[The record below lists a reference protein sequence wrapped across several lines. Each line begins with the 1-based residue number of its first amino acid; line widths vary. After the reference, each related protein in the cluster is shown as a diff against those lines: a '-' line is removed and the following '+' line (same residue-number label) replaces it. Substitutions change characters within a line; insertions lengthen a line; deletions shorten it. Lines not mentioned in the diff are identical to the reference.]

1 MMVSQIVRKCSL
13 KQLKVFATF
22 LLSAGSLNLQGAVHD
37 KSSSPQLF
45 WHVDYKEAV
54 KKSRDSELPMLIF
67 FSGSDWCGPCMK
79 MRKEVLT
86 SLEFAQKILG
96 KFICLEVD
104 FPRHCE
110 QSKALRLQN
119 NELKAKFKVDEF
131 PSLLVISHDGREIY
145 RMGSFGN
152 ETGENLGESLCH
164 VVQSDLFINR
174 ISPVAHTLSME
185 DLQKYYRLAEEIS
198 RRDFMETALELGVR
212 NDDYFFLS
220 EKYRQLVES
229 GRMDSEDC
237 QKIKHKLL
245 NKDPEN
251 KQHTHFTVAL
261 IEFQEL
267 AKRSKAGVRQDAN
280 QVIAPLEAYLAT
292 FGQQDQE
299 NIWRIEMMIAQF
311 YLDFDQWNHALQHAE
326 IAFESAP
333 KEVRSHI
340 SRSLDYIRHQ
350 S

>member
-1 MMVSQIVRKCSL
+1 MIVSQIVKKCSL
-13 KQLKVFATF
+13 KQLKICTT
-22 LLSAGSLNLQGAVHD
+22 LLLGISSLHLQSAAHD
-37 KSSSPQLF
+37 QTSPAQLV

-54 KKSRDSELPMLIF
+54 KKSRDSELPLLIF
-67 FSGSDWCGPCMK
+67 FSGSDWNGSCMK
-79 MRKEVLT
+79 IRKEVLT

-104 FPRHCE
+104 FPRHFE

-119 NELKAKFKVDEF
+119 NELKVKYKVEEF

-152 ETGENLGESLCH
+152 ETGRNLGESLCH
-164 VVQSDLFINR
+164 VVDSDFFINSV
-174 ISPVAHTLSME
+174 SPKIHTLSME
-185 DLQKYYRLAEEIS
+185 DLQKYYRLAEEIA
-198 RRDFMETALELGVR
+198 RRDFMEKALELGVH

-220 EKYRQLVES
+220 EKYHLLVES
-229 GRMDSEDC
+229 GRMESEDC

-245 NKDPEN
+245 SKDPEN

-267 AKRSKAGVRQDAN
+267 AKRSKAGVRQDTH

-292 FGQQDQE
+292 FGQQDKD
-299 NIWRIEMMIAQF
+299 NVWRIEMMIAQF
-311 YLDFDQWNHALQHAE
+311 YLDFDQWNNALQHAE
-326 IAFESAP
+326 IAFETAP
-333 KEVRSHI
+333 KEVQSHI
-340 SRSLDYIRHQ
+340 SRSLDYIRYQ

>member
-1 MMVSQIVRKCSL
+1 MIVSQIVKKCSF
-13 KQLKVFATF
+13 KQLKVFAT
-22 LLSAGSLNLQGAVHD
+22 LLLGAGSLNLQSAVQD
-37 KSSSPQLF
+37 KNSSQLF

-67 FSGSDWCGPCMK
+67 FSGSDWNGSCMK
-79 MRKEVLT
+79 IRKEVLT

-104 FPRHCE
+104 FPRHSE
-110 QSKALRLQN
+110 QSNALRLQN
-119 NELKAKFKVDEF
+119 NELKVKFQVDEF

-164 VVQSDLFINR
+164 VVNSDFFINSV
-174 ISPVAHTLSME
+174 SPIIHTLSME

-198 RRDFMETALELGVR
+198 RRDFMEKALELGVR

-220 EKYRQLVES
+220 EKYRLLVES
-229 GRMDSEDC
+229 GRMESEDC
-237 QKIKHKLL
+237 QRIKHKLL

-251 KQHTHFTVAL
+251 KLHTHFTVAL

-267 AKRSKAGVRQDAN
+267 AKRSKAGVRQDASK
-280 QVIAPLEAYLAT
+280 VIAPLEAYLAA

-311 YLDFDQWNHALQHAE
+311 YLDFDQWKNALQHAE
-326 IAFESAP
+326 IAFETAP
-333 KEVRSHI
+333 KEVQSHI
-340 SRSLDYIRHQ
+340 SHSLDYIRHQ